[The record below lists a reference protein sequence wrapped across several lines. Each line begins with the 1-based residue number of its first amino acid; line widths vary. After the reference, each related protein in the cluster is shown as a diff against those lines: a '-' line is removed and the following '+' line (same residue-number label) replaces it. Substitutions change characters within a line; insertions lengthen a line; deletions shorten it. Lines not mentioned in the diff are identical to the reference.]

1 MPLCFA
7 GLLLWCLGLPLWA
20 AAQVLETAAVRGRVV
35 GSDGQPLVT
44 TRLVL
49 RPAYGYGGSPQ
60 DYGMTVLTNRRG
72 EFTVLGLLP
81 GEYRVEVG
89 WPGPW
94 FDTAGDR
101 LEVQGGETAEVEL
114 RLKPDGAGF
123 AVRALLPAGLS
134 PDLSAGRGTGPPA
147 GVRPGP
153 LAGGGRGDPAVHA
166 LPFGSGVSGRKGRPA
181 VPVRAVDR
189 LGELPVEGRQWEA
202 VQETGAAL
210 QETTL
215 AGSGSAQDAAEDDT
229 PSVRAER
236 ETGSAATG
244 LSVGGLPATQNAE
257 TVDGL
262 SADQAFRS
270 GPRGSAMGGPR
281 AGSGFA
287 QGAVGS
293 VRVMPGTFSAQYGG
307 GAGAV
312 VAVGSRRAGAEAHGS
327 AFFQER
333 ESAWA
338 AANPFAVVSRYQS
351 GVASSVLERPA
362 EMATQYGGALG
373 LPLLRGGRMGVFAA
387 YEGQRR
393 TETLVSTP
401 QTAGFYQL
409 SATQTALLAN
419 RGVGAAARQA
429 ALAYLDG
436 LGGVAAVSSP
446 RTLGF
451 GRLDAALGR
460 WDRVSAGGQAQRLS
474 APAISGA
481 GVAEGVVNEAVS
493 SIGSSRVQAEAANAG
508 WEHRFGSRAV
518 NSVRVQAAHDLEFE
532 TPGAADAAVP
542 AIGPGGYAPEVLI
555 EPEGFRYGTP
565 ASLGR
570 VAYPDEHR
578 LQAVEE
584 LEVRAGRHLIT
595 LGGDWSRL
603 DDRVLAATNLEGTF
617 LYDSDTSGGHAGG
630 LVDWITDYT
639 FNVHA
644 YPNGGCPSVYAKVH
658 YFCFRSYSQSFAGAE
673 ATEFVTHNFAGFAE
687 DSVRVGSH
695 VLLTVGA
702 RYEYLLLPFPQAP
715 NAALDDV
722 LRGMGGG
729 GASGTAG
736 LTSRFPEDRNNAAP
750 RVSVAWSPGGV
761 GRHGRAR
768 AFGRGF
774 TMRAGYGM
782 FYGRL
787 PGATVQAALADTG
800 LPGAANSA
808 SSVRILPT
816 TETSCPQVANQG
828 FGYPCAF
835 LTEPTGVVARTGS
848 AMVFA
853 NGFRLPVVQRG
864 SFALEESLGRH
875 VFVEGEY
882 ATAWA
887 TQLPA
892 SVDVNVAPS
901 TSTATYVLQG
911 GDGHPGLRAG
921 ETFQVPLY
929 TARRTALYGPV
940 TAIESNA
947 NATFH
952 SGTATAALR
961 EWHGVS
967 VRGSYAFARAIDY
980 GPGSSPTP
988 RQDGQFDPFTNGYDK
1003 GLSSLHFAHHFAGAL
1018 TVQSEWRSGPRAVQG
1033 LLSGW
1038 RLGAIGTAGS
1048 GAPYSYVIFGGTRLA
1063 GGHESINGS
1072 GGAAYLPTVGRNTL
1086 RLPARSKV
1094 DLRVARELPL
1104 GGRWRLE
1111 VRGDAFNLLNSVSL
1125 SRVETRA
1132 FLLGTPANAG
1142 APVPLVFQDA
1152 AAIASEGLS
1161 TPAFGTPLSS
1171 TSALSR
1177 ERQVELGARVSF

>member
-1 MPLCFA
+1 MA
-7 GLLLWCLGLPLWA
+7 GLSLCCVAVPLVMVPLSA
-20 AAQVLETAAVRGRVV
+20 AAQVIETAAVRGRVV
-35 GSDGQPLVT
+35 RADGSPLAA

-49 RPAYGYGGSPQ
+49 RPLEGAGGSRQ
-60 DYGMTVLTNRRG
+60 GNAVTVLTSRRG

-89 WPGPW
+89 WPAPW
-94 FDTAGDR
+94 LTTAGDR

-114 RLKPDGAGF
+114 RLKPDGVGF
-123 AVRALLPAGLS
+123 AVRAVLATG
-134 PDLSAGRGTGPPA
+134 LSAGSPA
-147 GVRPGP
+147 E
-153 LAGGGRGDPAVHA
+153 AGGGRDDPASRG
-166 LPFGSGVSGRKGRPA
+166 LPLPGRVSGQKNAPTA
-181 VPVRAVDR
+181 PVRASDS
-189 LGELPVEGRQWEA
+189 LGELPLEDRQWEA
-202 VQETGAAL
+202 VEAASAAAH
-210 QETTL
+210 EATL
-215 AGSGSAQDAAEDDT
+215 AGAGSPQGATEDDT
-229 PSVRAER
+229 ASARAER

-244 LSVGGLPATQNAE
+244 LSVAGLPVTQDAE

-262 SADQAFRS
+262 SADQGFRS
-270 GPRGSAMGGPR
+270 GPRGSAAGGPR
-281 AGSGFA
+281 LGSGFA
-287 QGAVGS
+287 QGAVRS

-307 GAGAV
+307 AAGALVAVSARSAGAV
-312 VAVGSRRAGAEAHGS
+312 VHGS
-327 AFFQER
+327 AFVQDR

-338 AANPFAVVSRYQS
+338 AVNPFAVVSRYQG
-351 GVASSVLERPA
+351 GVVSNVLERPGEA
-362 EMATQYGGALG
+362 DRQFGGALG
-373 LPLLRGGRMGVFAA
+373 LPLLRRGRLGVFAA

-393 TETLVSTP
+393 NETIVSSP
-401 QTAGFYQL
+401 QTSGFFQL

-419 RGVGAAARQA
+419 RGVGAAARQG
-429 ALAYLDG
+429 ALEYVDG
-436 LGGVAAVSSP
+436 LGGVTTVDSP

-451 GRLDAALGR
+451 ARLDAGLGR
-460 WDRVSAGGQAQRLS
+460 WDRVNVGGQVQRLS

-481 GVAEGVVNEAVS
+481 GIAEGVVNEAIS
-493 SIGSSRVQAEAANAG
+493 SIGSSRVEAEAANVG

-518 NSVRVQAAHDLEFE
+518 NSARVQVAHDLEFE
-532 TPGAADAAVP
+532 TPAAADAAVP

-578 LQAVEE
+578 VQAVEGFE
-584 LEVRAGRHLIT
+584 LRAGRHLIT

-603 DDRVLAATNLEGTF
+603 HDRVLAATNLEGTF
-617 LYDSDTSGGHAGG
+617 LYDSDTTGGHAGG

-658 YFCFRSYSQSFAGAE
+658 YFCFRSYSQSFANAG
-673 ATEFVTHNFAGFAE
+673 ATEFVTHNAAGFAE
-687 DSVRVGSH
+687 DSVRVGSN
-695 VLLTVGA
+695 LLMTFGA
-702 RYEYLLLPFPQAP
+702 RYDYLLLPFPQAVNP
-715 NAALDDV
+715 ALDAV

-729 GASGTAG
+729 GADGTVG
-736 LTSRFPEDRNNAAP
+736 LTSSFPEDRNNFAP

-761 GRHGRAR
+761 GRHGRGRRERGAAR
-768 AFGRGF
+768 DFAV
-774 TMRAGYGM
+774 RAGYGM

-787 PGATVQAALADTG
+787 PGATIQAALADTG
-800 LPGAANSA
+800 LPGAANSTN
-808 SSVRILPT
+808 SVRILPT
-816 TETSCPQVANQG
+816 VETNCPQVANQG

-835 LTEPTGVVARTGS
+835 LTEPAGVVTRTGS
-848 AMVFA
+848 AAVFS
-853 NGFRLPVVQRG
+853 NGFRLPAVQRG
-864 SFALEESLGRH
+864 SFSVQESLGRH
-875 VFVEGEY
+875 VFVQGEY
-882 ATAWA
+882 LTAWA

-901 TSTATYVLQG
+901 TSTVSYVIQG
-911 GDGHPGLRAG
+911 GDGHPGLRTG

-952 SGTATAALR
+952 SGTATVAVR
-961 EWHGVS
+961 EWHGFG
-967 VRGSYAFARAIDY
+967 VRGSYQFARAIDY

-988 RQDGQFDPFTNGYDK
+988 RQNGQFDPFTNGYDK
-1003 GLSSLHFAHHFAGAL
+1003 GLSSLQFAHHFAGAL
-1018 TVQSEWRSGPRAVQG
+1018 TVRSELRSGPRAVRG

-1048 GAPYSYVIFGGTRLA
+1048 GAPYSYVIFGGARLA

-1072 GGAAYLPTVGRNTL
+1072 GGATYLPTVGRNTL
-1086 RLPARSKV
+1086 RLPPRGKV

-1111 VRGDAFNLLNSVSL
+1111 LRADAFNLLNSVSL

-1132 FLLGTPANAG
+1132 FLLGTPASAG
-1142 APVPLVFQDA
+1142 APTPLVFQDA
-1152 AAIASEGLS
+1152 AAVASEGIS